1 MEKNKRISKTYSIL
15 FVMSKLKYGRITSI
29 YNEFNF
35 LSSSTSKTQDYF
47 PTCNS
52 QNLKTVLFS
61 TQDDFF
67 FPPNNRYLKLRY
79 FFHVKAYN
87 GKLKE
92 ASNLFI

>member
-1 MEKNKRISKTYSIL
+1 MKMEKNKRISKTYSIL

-67 FPPNNRYLKLRY
+67 FSSKQQALEIEILLPCQ
-79 FFHVKAYN
+79 
-87 GKLKE
+87 
-92 ASNLFI
+92 SI